1 MRERGLLHTIYT
13 LNLVTPC
20 LQNPPFYVPVVH
32 QCDVKADT
40 CYHYHCVKSPCFF
53 LAVYSFQVHN
63 FWAQAI
69 TQCNAMQWSSSEH
82 DVEHAHYSCQICHLK
97 KCTQCNKCRKL
108 LLQCTFVC
116 LLCAGWPAFVCWVEL
131 EVWFKSWRQRSTT
144 ASGSSPSSAGQKWKS
159 SKETLFCEAFSI
171 GIRCWW
177 NGRETC
183 TAKRVDGKWVG
194 CFFLPDIAQIM
205 WWEAGRR

>member
-1 MRERGLLHTIYT
+1 
-13 LNLVTPC
+13 
-20 LQNPPFYVPVVH
+20 
-32 QCDVKADT
+32 
-40 CYHYHCVKSPCFF
+40 
-53 LAVYSFQVHN
+53 
-63 FWAQAI
+63 
-69 TQCNAMQWSSSEH
+69 MQWSSSEH

-108 LLQCTFVC
+108 LLQSTFVC
-116 LLCAGWPAFVCWVEL
+116 LLCAGWPAFVCWMEL

-183 TAKRVDGKWVG
+183 TAKRMENGSAV
-194 CFFLPDIAQIM
+194 FFFQILLKLCG
-205 WWEAGRR
+205 GRRGGGKEQACSHIWLRGIFDLLSWYRAQGLHLTFPPLLY